1 MEQMD
6 HEIFLQIDRVAVVI
20 YFFTILVIG
29 LSSSRNADGD
39 TLRYF
44 LSGRKL
50 GWSSI
55 GVSLIA
61 ADVLCG
67 HIMGVRG
74 PFAGALAIDLELMG
88 IVGLVFLGWRAG
100 SAGSFLQS
108 FTTNDSLDRMYG
120 GRVRTYVSILFIAT
134 YLLVRLSLV
143 LLLGAFLV
151 GYFSDWDVSAA
162 IAAAVLISGIY
173 SIAGGFSAVVSTQ
186 IVQAIFML
194 LGFGAFIVGVV
205 VGPFFSHAAVFAAK
219 SAVAPALR
227 NLTPFP
233 WLAIIVGVPVVAFW
247 LWLTDQYV
255 LQHVFSAKSS
265 RDLKKGITFVA
276 VAKALAVAALLV
288 LFLGAPGLY
297 VSKAGLSLPAFV
309 KGIILIGVLSAIMSS
324 LSGLFSS
331 TSAMFTMDIYRRR
344 KPNASERK
352 LVLVGRLSTTVV
364 VLISLLWM
372 PLLGLIGWKGAGP
385 LQSLLAC
392 FAAVVVSVFLTG
404 VLWKRAS
411 SAAAIIAVV
420 VGIGTGAFRV
430 IFEQISGSWPIRSK
444 IVLWLLRTQYLNF
457 AAVEFFICLTVIVLA
472 SLLLPSNGTF
482 TVLQEAQRN

>member
-1 MEQMD
+1 MD
-6 HEIFLQIDRVAVVI
+6 QGIFLQIDRVAVVV

-61 ADVLCG
+61 ADGLCG
-67 HIMGVRG
+67 HLMGVKG
-74 PFAGALAIDLELMG
+74 PFAGALAIDLEVMG
-88 IVGLVFLGWRAG
+88 IVALVFLGWRAG
-100 SAGSFLQS
+100 SGSSFLRS
-108 FTTNDSLDRMYG
+108 FTTSDSLDRMYG
-120 GRVRTYVSILFIAT
+120 GKVRTYVSLLFIVT

-173 SIAGGFSAVVSTQ
+173 SITGGFSAVVSTQ
-186 IVQAIFML
+186 IVQAVFMF
-194 LGFGAFIVGVV
+194 LGFGAFVAGVV
-205 VGPFFSHAAVFAAK
+205 IAPLISHTAILGAK
-219 SAVAPALR
+219 SAVIPAVQ
-227 NLTPFP
+227 TMPPFP
-233 WLAIIVGVPVVAFW
+233 WLAIVVGVPVVALW

-255 LQHVFSAKSS
+255 LQHVFSARSE
-265 RDLKKGITFVA
+265 RDFKKGITFVA
-276 VAKALAVAALLV
+276 IAKASAIAFLLV

-297 VSKAGLSLPAFV
+297 ISKAGLSLPAFV

-324 LSGLFSS
+324 LSGLFNS
-331 TSAMFTMDIYRRR
+331 TSALFTMDIYRRR
-344 KPNASERK
+344 KPKAGERK

-372 PLLGLIGWKGAGP
+372 PLLALIGWQGAGP

-392 FAAVVVSVFLTG
+392 FAAVVASVFLAG
-404 VLWKRAS
+404 VLWKRAT
-411 SAAAIIAVV
+411 SAAALMAVI
-420 VGIGTGAFRV
+420 VGIGAGAFRV
-430 IFEQISGSWPIRSK
+430 ILGRIAGSWQIGDGV
-444 IVLWLLRTQYLNF
+444 VLWLLKTQYLNF
-457 AAVEFFICLTVIVLA
+457 AAIDFFICLAVIVLV
-472 SLLLPSNGTF
+472 SLLLPTNGTF
-482 TVLQEAQRN
+482 AVLQEAQRN